1 MIPRA
6 ITREELAALP
16 VRRYEGE
23 VNVVTKPAEIERAM
37 EDIRAERVVGFDTE
51 TRPAFKKG
59 ESYLPCLMQVATA
72 RRVHVLQ
79 LSRVDCSAA
88 AAELLGSRRVIKAG
102 VGLTYDLGQL
112 ERLFPF
118 DASAVLD
125 LGEAAKRLG
134 FQQSGVRNLAGLFLG
149 FRIPKGAQTSNWALR
164 QLSEEQLR
172 YAATD
177 AWACRE
183 LYLRM
188 AETIGDLPGQQD
200 AQFDVGVDA
209 PMDGPV
215 DLPVVTPTITGLSPA
230 SLPVGTPDLYF
241 TLLVYG
247 QDLPEQASVL
257 FDGNH
262 PRDDGYPY
270 GSLSRSRVTSRRI
283 VASVATSRRS

>member
-23 VNVVTKPAEIERAM
+23 VHVVTKPAEIERAM
-37 EDIRAERVVGFDTE
+37 EDIRAEHVVGFDTE

-72 RRVHVLQ
+72 RRVYVIQ

-88 AAELLGSRRVIKAG
+88 AAELLGSRTVIKAG
-102 VGLTYDLGQL
+102 IGLTYDLGQL

-118 DASAVLD
+118 EAAAVLD

-188 AETIGDLPGQQD
+188 GGTIGTRDLG
-200 AQFDVGVDA
+200 GR
-209 PMDGPV
+209 M
-215 DLPVVTPTITGLSPA
+215 T
-230 SLPVGTPDLYF
+230 
-241 TLLVYG
+241 
-247 QDLPEQASVL
+247 
-257 FDGNH
+257 
-262 PRDDGYPY
+262 
-270 GSLSRSRVTSRRI
+270 
-283 VASVATSRRS
+283 